1 MAGNISCVIAA
12 IILGT
17 IHLQPLYFLFEMPLQ
32 QQCSIDLALSSL
44 MHTNACPEIA
54 KLAIVLGSALF
65 YDDSLGKWERAR

>member
-1 MAGNISCVIAA
+1 
-12 IILGT
+12 
-17 IHLQPLYFLFEMPLQ
+17 MPLQ